1 MSNYRKHIDNFFR
14 EKLGNY
20 RETPPPDVW
29 EQLEGRL
36 DGLAPVPTVS
46 YKWVWHLAVISVIV
60 FLGVSVGKRYLNP
73 GKENRTA
80 VVAGAEVSRN
90 ITGDNIAAVS
100 AGSTKTTEN
109 AGTVGNAEPV
119 KIEARNDVPG
129 NDTKTAH
136 KDNLQNTN
144 LALNASKTQ
153 NGARKSSNK
162 VTQSNQ
168 TRNGNKKSTLNNK
181 NGGSVK
187 TVVNTG
193 NADNIY
199 NAKTTYSKPEPADET
214 NNDQNTNAS
223 PNTTLSVVKSAAT
236 PAKKEIAKTPSVVAA
251 KSSKTK
257 NSSIFPR
264 FETGV
269 KVGYEGGFS
278 KDAAQKVV
286 LSPYLQFN
294 LSPKF
299 ALMIQPA
306 LKYATLR
313 DKELGTPQT
322 FYSINEDGRV
332 VLNSVDDQT
341 VVIGPTR
348 YPKFVSAYTYSQTH
362 DSIIKSNKIG
372 GSSMQYELPVL
383 LKFNINKLFSV
394 YGGVNLVL
402 CKSTTISEQTLTVK
416 GISRSYNDTIVTT
429 EMPVGNPVLPGFTY
443 AGSDISNYT
452 GGLKSSSTSSQ
463 LNAGYMI
470 GFTYAYHKRWL
481 FDALLQQTSAK
492 SDIKAGYDINSSLS
506 APYLRLSIGYKLK

>member
-60 FLGVSVGKRYLNP
+60 FLGVSVGKRYVNP
-73 GKENRTA
+73 GTENHTA

-90 ITGDNIAAVS
+90 ITGDNIPAVPAA
-100 AGSTKTTEN
+100 STKTVEN
-109 AGTVGNAEPV
+109 GMTGTNTEPV
-119 KIEARNDVPG
+119 QTEAANNVPE
-129 NDTKTAH
+129 NNTKTAH
-136 KDNLQNTN
+136 KDNLQNTH
-144 LALNASKTQ
+144 LALNSSKTQ
-153 NGARKSSNK
+153 NGARKGGNK
-162 VTQSNQ
+162 ITLSNQ
-168 TRNGNKKSTLNNK
+168 HKNGNKNSTINNK
-181 NGGSVK
+181 NAGSGKLVGNL
-187 TVVNTG
+187 VNT
-193 NADNIY
+193 DNIY
-199 NAKTTYSKPEPADET
+199 NATTTYSKPAPAEET

-223 PNTTLSVVKSAAT
+223 PNTTLSVVESAAT
-236 PAKKEIAKTPSVVAA
+236 PAKKETAKTPSVVAA
-251 KSSKTK
+251 KNSKTK
-257 NSSIFPR
+257 NRPAFPR
-264 FETGV
+264 FEAGV
-269 KVGYEGGFS
+269 KVGYEGGFTN
-278 KDAAQKVV
+278 DAAQTVV

-299 ALMIQPA
+299 ALMVQPA

-313 DKELGTPQT
+313 NKELGTPQT
-322 FYSINEDGRV
+322 YYSINEDGRV

-341 VVIGPTR
+341 IVIGPNR
-348 YPKFVSAYTYSQTH
+348 YPKFVSAYTYSQSH

-383 LKFNINKLFSV
+383 LKFNISKQFSV

-402 CKSTTISEQTLTVK
+402 CKSTTITEQTFTAK
-416 GISRSYNDTIVTT
+416 GLSRSYNDTIVTT
-429 EMPVGNPVLPGFTY
+429 EMPNGNPILPGFNYT
-443 AGSDISNYT
+443 GSDISTYT
-452 GGLKSSSTSSQ
+452 GALKSNNTSSQ

-470 GFTYAYHKRWL
+470 GFTYAYHKKWL

-506 APYLRLSIGYKLK
+506 TPYLRLSIGYKLK